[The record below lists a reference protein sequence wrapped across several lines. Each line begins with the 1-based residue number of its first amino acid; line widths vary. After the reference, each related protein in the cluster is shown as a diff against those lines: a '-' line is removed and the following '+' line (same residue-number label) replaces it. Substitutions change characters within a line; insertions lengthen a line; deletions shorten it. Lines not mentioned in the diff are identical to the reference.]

1 MAAPPK
7 LFFIG
12 LRFNSV
18 KVVIKVSN
26 LNHAFWSLS
35 IELRFEHIVVVEM
48 CKKDTKVLT
57 CSLFRTYSD
66 GPSKTQWTS
75 LLW

>member
-35 IELRFEHIVVVEM
+35 IELRFEHFVIVAK
-48 CKKDTKVLT
+48 CKQNSKAL
-57 CSLFRTYSD
+57 SYSSFKQ
-66 GPSKTQWTS
+66 GKNNTLSPI
-75 LLW
+75 